1 VIALLLLTFPC
12 GAYAGRGDKSGTAG
26 ATELLIPV
34 GARAT
39 ALAGASLATVSG
51 IEATYW
57 NPAGIIRSSQPVEVM
72 FSHTSYLADIG
83 VEYFALTDILSDD
96 AALGVHVKSLS
107 FGKIPVTTEDFT
119 DGTGEY
125 ISPTFIVAG
134 ASFARRVSDKISV
147 GIGANYV
154 YEQMGNVSA
163 STIAFTG
170 GVQYVGLGGIDGL
183 AVGVVVR
190 NIGPSLQYTGA
201 GLDRVVQVND
211 ALRSDVTTSIEAA
224 PAELPSTIEIAL
236 GYALIADPLGEI
248 HFESSFNNNNF
259 SDDEYKFGIE
269 YAYDHTVF
277 IRGGYSFSSVD
288 VGLEYLFGVSGG
300 VGLKTQL
307 SGIDVSIDYAYRS
320 VKYFSG
326 NHIIDV
332 IFGF

>member
-1 VIALLLLTFPC
+1 
-12 GAYAGRGDKSGTAG
+12 
-26 ATELLIPV
+26 
-34 GARAT
+34 
-39 ALAGASLATVSG
+39 
-51 IEATYW
+51 
-57 NPAGIIRSSQPVEVM
+57 M

>member
-1 VIALLLLTFPC
+1 
-12 GAYAGRGDKSGTAG
+12 
-26 ATELLIPV
+26 
-34 GARAT
+34 
-39 ALAGASLATVSG
+39 
-51 IEATYW
+51 
-57 NPAGIIRSSQPVEVM
+57 M

-83 VEYFALTDILSDD
+83 VEYFSLTDLLSDD
-96 AALGVHVKSLS
+96 VALGIHVKSLS
-107 FGKIPVTTEDFT
+107 FGQIAVTTEDFT
-119 DGTGEY
+119 DGTGEF

-134 ASFARRVSDKISV
+134 ASFARRVSDKISI
-147 GIGANYV
+147 GLGANYV
-154 YEQMGNVSA
+154 YEQMGKVSA
-163 STIAFTG
+163 STVAFTG

-190 NIGPSLQYTGA
+190 NIGPKIQYDGA
-201 GLDRVVQVND
+201 GLDRVVQVDD

-236 GYALIADPLGEI
+236 GYALVSEPLGEF

-259 SDDEYKFGIE
+259 SDDEYKFGLE
-269 YAYDHTVF
+269 YEYDHMVF
-277 IRGGYSFSSVD
+277 LRGGYSFSSVD
-288 VGLEYLFGVSGG
+288 EGLEYLFGMSGG
-300 VGLKTQL
+300 VGFRTEL